1 MRSGKYVTIHAHF
14 YQPPR
19 EDPWLGQ
26 VLLEDSA
33 YPYHDWNERIT
44 EECYRPNSLIP
55 IVNSENYVV
64 DVINNYSWISFNVG
78 PTLLKWLEARA
89 PDVYE
94 AMMEADYV
102 SRERFSGHGSAIAQI
117 YNHMI
122 MPLARRE
129 DKYLATYWGVEAFRE
144 AFKRPPEGMWL
155 PETAVDDESLDVLA
169 ELGVKF
175 TVLAP
180 HQASKVRAL
189 DGEWVD
195 VSGGRVDSRKP
206 YLYRTSSGRTITIF
220 FYDACLSHG
229 VAFGDLLSNGETLAT
244 SILKAFSSEDEV
256 ELVTVA
262 TDGETYG
269 HHKRHGHLA
278 LAYAIRTLNERSDVR
293 ITNFGEFLE
302 RNPPTHEV
310 KVVEKSSW
318 SCPHGVERWRSDCG
332 CRVDPSKFWSQGW
345 RTPLREAVDWLGSE
359 TREIYLSKAPELLN
373 NPVNALMGYVSVMG
387 ESEGVVEDYLK
398 KFSDV
403 EMSQDVK
410 VRSLKLLEMMKHSLL
425 MYASDGWFF
434 DDISNIESIQVMRH
448 AARAIELANEFTNE
462 DLEGAFL
469 KYLSKA
475 SSNVPELKDGEN
487 IYKQLVKSAS
497 VDHLDICILFAMLNL
512 VNGTLASTVS
522 GGVRRV
528 FNYVIINAG
537 RELTSVDGFT
547 AVLGRARVKSLT
559 TLEAC
564 ECVYYAHTIK
574 GQVIIGA
581 SAPAEGRD
589 LRLISGYLTERVNVH
604 DLEGVRETLRKHFV
618 KVKELSELPKD
629 FQLYLIENAP
639 GMLHVVFSK
648 TPFLNRLR
656 KTTKL
661 HITPDTLSLDPL
673 ELRYV
678 LTKVIELGV
687 ELPSLMNELDVGL
700 SEQVRELIKAPG
712 RLATLEDVRRCVLV
726 LRSIAGGLNT
736 LRELWR
742 TRATVCQLGRK
753 YLRKFE
759 EESKAGEKRAYEWI
773 LTYNELSDLLGVRC
787 VEDSILT

>member
-1 MRSGKYVTIHAHF
+1 MRSGKYLIIHAHF

-19 EDPWLGQ
+19 EDPWFSQ

-55 IVNSENYVV
+55 IVDPENYVV

-78 PTLLKWLEARA
+78 PTLLKWLEVRA

-94 AMMEADYV
+94 AMVEADYV
-102 SRERFSGHGSAIAQI
+102 SRKRFSGHGSAIAQI

-129 DKYLATYWGVEAFRE
+129 DKCLATYWGVEVFRE

-169 ELGVKF
+169 ELGIKF

-189 DGEWVD
+189 GGEWVD
-195 VSGGRVDSRKP
+195 VSNGRLDSRKP

-220 FYDACLSHG
+220 FYDARLSHG
-229 VAFGDLLSNGETLAT
+229 VAFGDLLSNGDTLAA
-244 SILKAFSSEDEV
+244 SLLNAFSSNDEV
-256 ELVTVA
+256 ELVTIA

-278 LAYAIRTLNERSDVR
+278 LAYAIRTLNKRNDVR

-318 SCPHGVERWRSDCG
+318 SCPHGVERWRSNCG
-332 CRVDPSKFWSQGW
+332 CRVDPSRSWSQEW

-359 TREIYLSKAPELLN
+359 TRKIYLSKASELIN
-373 NPVNALMGYVSVMG
+373 NPVNALMGYVTVMG
-387 ESEGVVEDYLK
+387 KPEDIVDGYLK
-398 KFSDV
+398 KFSNA

-410 VRSLKLLEMMKHSLL
+410 VRSLKLLEMMRHSLL

-434 DDISNIESIQVMRH
+434 DDISNIESVQVMRH
-448 AARAIELANEFTNE
+448 AARAIELASEFVSE
-462 DLEGAFL
+462 DLESAFL
-469 KYLSKA
+469 EYLAKA
-475 SSNVPELKDGEN
+475 SSNVAELKNGEN
-487 IYKQLVKSAS
+487 IYRLLVKSAS
-497 VDHLDICILFAMLNL
+497 VDHLDICILFAVLNL
-512 VNGTLASTVS
+512 VNGTLASAVS
-522 GGVRRV
+522 GGVGRV
-528 FNYVIINAG
+528 FNYVIVNAG
-537 RELTSVDGFT
+537 RELTGVDGFT
-547 AVLGRARVKSLT
+547 AVLGKARVKSLT
-559 TLEAC
+559 TLEAR
-564 ECVYYAHTIK
+564 ECVYYAHSLR

-589 LRLISGYLTERVNVH
+589 LRLISNHLVERVNVH
-604 DLEGVRETLRKHFV
+604 DLEGVREILHKHFV

-629 FQLYLIENAP
+629 FQLYLVENIP
-639 GMLHVVFSK
+639 GMLRVIPSK
-648 TPFLNRLR
+648 TPFLNRLG

-687 ELPSLMNELDVGL
+687 ELPSLMNELDVEL
-700 SEQVRELIKAPG
+700 SGQIRGLIKAPEG
-712 RLATLEDVRRCVLV
+712 LATLEDVRRCVLV

-742 TRATVCQLGRK
+742 TRATVCQLGRMH
-753 YLRKFE
+753 LHEFE
-759 EESKAGEKRAYEWI
+759 ERSKAGEKRAYEWV

-787 VEDSILT
+787 VEASF